1 MPKCHAPCSRKGRAT
16 LPRGSCE
23 TLGGQKAQRTTG
35 RRTMSPCNL
44 TPWVLVVS
52 ILLPVQTLVAQN
64 VTDPLPEPTGVWR
77 VGRVTAEVVDTSRR
91 MPDGHDPRGL
101 MLHIWYPA
109 SPGSRGA
116 PLPYVEHLEAA
127 GSLLA
132 DDELSLLK
140 TVRTHSFAA
149 PAAAPPRR
157 GFPLLL
163 FSHGEQMNAFLYSSL
178 NEELAS
184 HGFVVVAVDHPDAA
198 LFAAYPDGTVVPYSQ
213 AGQDLRAR
221 VVDRAA
227 DLRFVRDQV
236 SMLDVGDR
244 RLKDLVSGRV
254 GVFGH
259 SNGGIAAALMCQQ
272 APVVDACLNL
282 DGRLDGAPVM
292 TKEGV
297 PPPSRPFMYLTKPF
311 RALTDA
317 ELRAEGITRDQATK
331 EQADTWARDGRLL
344 SGGAPP
350 SYRVTLNQAAHESFS
365 DEPLLREPGDESNL
379 KLMSTVRGLVVEFFD
394 TELNGP
400 ERKLAASR
408 SAKYVEVELLAR
420 KPVP

>member
-1 MPKCHAPCSRKGRAT
+1 MSQFI
-16 LPRGSCE
+16 L
-23 TLGGQKAQRTTG
+23 RT
-35 RRTMSPCNL
+35 C
-44 TPWVLVVS
+44 VLVVS
-52 ILLPVQTLVAQN
+52 IFLSVRTLVAQD
-64 VTDPLPEPTGVWR
+64 VTRPLPDPTGGWR
-77 VGRVTAEVVDTSRR
+77 VGRVTVEVVDTSRR
-91 MPDGHDPRGL
+91 MPDGHDPRRL

-116 PLPYVEHLEAA
+116 TLPYVEHLEAA
-127 GSLLA
+127 GNLLT

-140 TVRTHSFAA
+140 AVRTHSFAA
-149 PAAAPPRR
+149 PAAAPPHR

-184 HGFVVVAVDHPDAA
+184 HGFVVVAVDHPAAA
-198 LFAAYPDGTVVPYSQ
+198 LFSSYSDGTVVPYSQ
-213 AGQDLRAR
+213 AGQNLRAR
-221 VVDRAA
+221 VVERVT

-236 SMLDVGDR
+236 SMLNVGDR

-259 SNGGIAAALMCQQ
+259 SSGGIAAALMCQQ

-297 PPPSRPFMYLTKPF
+297 PPPSRPFMYVTKPF

-331 EQADTWARDGRLL
+331 EQAETWARDGHTL
-344 SGGAPP
+344 SAGAPP
-350 SYRVTLNQAAHESFS
+350 SYRVTLNQATHESFS
-365 DEPLLREPGDESNL
+365 DEPLLREPGDRSNL
-379 KLMSTVRGLVVEFFD
+379 QLMSTVRGLAVEFFD
-394 TELNGP
+394 TVLNGSQ
-400 ERKLAASR
+400 RRLSASG
-408 SAKYVEVELLAR
+408 SDKDVEIELLATQA
-420 KPVP
+420 VP